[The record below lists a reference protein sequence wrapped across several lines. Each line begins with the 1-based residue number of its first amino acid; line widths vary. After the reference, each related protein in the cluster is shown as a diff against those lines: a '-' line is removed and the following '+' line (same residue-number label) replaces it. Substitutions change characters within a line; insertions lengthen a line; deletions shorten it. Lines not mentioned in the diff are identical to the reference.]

1 MAEQTKTHWKKL
13 QNPDY
18 LGAYALENGKDLIA
32 TIKTVGLEMII
43 GADGKK
49 EECTVIHFL
58 EDKIKPMILNA
69 TNAKTITKLYKTPF
83 IEEWAGR
90 KIQLYSESVKAFGD
104 VVEALRI
111 RAFVPKVEVN
121 MTVCA
126 DCNQPIKPFGDKS
139 AAWLAK
145 YTQDNYGKPL
155 CSVCATKAAEDKTA
169 DDKQE
174 RATTA
179 ALDEL
184 IGNENENETEKTE

>member
-1 MAEQTKTHWKKL
+1 MQKQL
-13 QNPDY
+13 P
-18 LGAYALENGKDLIA
+18 
-32 TIKTVGLEMII
+32 
-43 GADGKK
+43 
-49 EECTVIHFL
+49 
-58 EDKIKPMILNA
+58 
-69 TNAKTITKLYKTPF
+69 KLYKTPF